1 MSFKQQNCFGVKNLY
16 LYINL
21 LFLKNKLTDLI
32 EFDIF
37 FWNLITLYVYN
48 LYVYNFVRLNI

>member
-37 FWNLITLYVYN
+37 FLES
-48 LYVYNFVRLNI
+48 YNFVRLNI